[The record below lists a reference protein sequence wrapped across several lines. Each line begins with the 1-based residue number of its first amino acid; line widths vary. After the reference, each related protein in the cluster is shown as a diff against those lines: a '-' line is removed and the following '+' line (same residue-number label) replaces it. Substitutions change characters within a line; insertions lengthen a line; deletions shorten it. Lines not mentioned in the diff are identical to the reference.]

1 MQNRYAILAAAA
13 LAVGGFSFSVN
24 AQDDVNRTDAGR
36 DANTIQ
42 RDREAGQ
49 AGDRGV
55 MAPNGTAQAPDAED
69 IRDVLAQLTEA
80 SLTKGGFDDLVE
92 RFVDADRNRIGNYA
106 EQEMADLDGL
116 VEQFQKDWQAKY
128 NQEFDI
134 KNEELVFNN
143 VNILQGEIGGEARV
157 AGDVNVNR
165 DGGTVEGDVN
175 VDNRTG
181 IDLPGDKAADT
192 NRNDPGRNIATVNV
206 TGVDGGKDLKLDLIH
221 EMPDSW
227 RLDLPDTVDGPKLRQ
242 NLMAHLKAAHEA
254 RDQWPADVNEGYRF
268 VSYHVF
274 KALLDQPVE
283 ADKGQ

>member
-1 MQNRYAILAAAA
+1 
-13 LAVGGFSFSVN
+13 
-24 AQDDVNRTDAGR
+24 VNRTDAGR

-165 DGGTVEGDVN
+165 DGGKVEGDVN